1 MKRTVLAFA
10 TATIAAAAVGL
21 ASQAAAHHSAAMFDF
36 RAPKTT
42 KGVVKKIEVINPHT
56 HMQLTITDPK
66 GTRDWTFE
74 GHSASNFYRA
84 GYKHDLVKAGDTVT
98 VTYAPM
104 RDGSDGGYIVSF
116 TTAKGDKVGFNPP
129 G

>member
-1 MKRTVLAFA
+1 MKRTVLALTAAALA
-10 TATIAAAAVGL
+10 TAGFAG
-21 ASQAAAHHSAAMFDF
+21 QAAAHHSAAMFDF

-56 HMQLTITDPK
+56 HMVMAITDAK

-84 GYKHDLVKAGDTVT
+84 GYKHGLVNPGDVLTI
-98 VTYAPM
+98 TYAPI
-104 RDGSDGGYIVSF
+104 RDGRDGGYIVAF
-116 TTAKGDKVGFNPP
+116 TTAQGDKVGFNPP